1 MENMEENGSG
11 FKEQKE
17 YVLLFHLF
25 KSHFELFEL
34 EILEFYVSLP
44 GVPTVLS

>member
-1 MENMEENGSG
+1 MGGDGSG

-17 YVLLFHLF
+17 YVLLFHLC

-34 EILEFYVSLP
+34 EILEVYVSL
-44 GVPTVLS
+44 VLTEVYA